1 LHYELL
7 PQCNTILK
15 HSVLN
20 GDDSV
25 RRPRFRM
32 GMMNKMSLAAAGDDY
47 FVTLQGK
54 GRDALGVAA

>member
-1 LHYELL
+1 
-7 PQCNTILK
+7 
-15 HSVLN
+15 
-20 GDDSV
+20 
-25 RRPRFRM
+25 M